1 VANIQSALKRM
12 RQSEKRRVRNTA
24 VRSAVRSAVKTA
36 RTALETGPAE
46 DARLVLARTIKTLDK
61 AVTKGVLP
69 KNTAARRKSRL
80 TRQLNAL
87 ARAQK

>member
-1 VANIQSALKRM
+1 VANIQSALKRI
-12 RQSEKRRVRNTA
+12 RQSEKRRARNTA
-24 VRSAVRSAVKTA
+24 VRSAVRTAVKAA
-36 RTALETGPAE
+36 RTALETGPAA
-46 DARLVLARTIKTLDK
+46 DARVVLARTIKTLDK
-61 AVTKGVLP
+61 AVSKGVLP

>member
-1 VANIQSALKRM
+1 
-12 RQSEKRRVRNTA
+12 VRNTA

-87 ARAQK
+87 ARAQT

>member
-1 VANIQSALKRM
+1 MANIASALKRM
-12 RQSEKRRVRNTA
+12 RQSEKRRARNMA
-24 VRSAVRSAVKTA
+24 VRSAVRTAVKTA
-36 RTALETGPAE
+36 RTALETGPVA
-46 DARLVLARTIKTLDK
+46 DAQAVLARTIRTLDK

-80 TRQLNAL
+80 ARQLNAL

>member
-24 VRSAVRSAVKTA
+24 VRSAVRTAVKAA
-36 RTALETGPAE
+36 RAALETGPAE
-46 DARLVLARTIKTLDK
+46 DARVVLARTIKTLDK

>member
-46 DARLVLARTIKTLDK
+46 NARLVLARTIKTLDK

-87 ARAQK
+87 ARAQT